1 MGSYMLNVV
10 NVGDESLLRGNWKY
24 IMLDRAHFFA
34 VLGFLQQSPTKLPV
48 KRSRWHPSRRL
59 APKGPLL
66 WSTPAQDAGSRPRPC
81 LSPAPHGLLQTACA
95 ETRRDGQLTRPA
107 PDGRG
112 RWAQG
117 AVPELGWSRA
127 SHCPGAEGTH
137 SLDSRA
143 VWR

>member
-1 MGSYMLNVV
+1 MLNVV

-24 IMLDRAHFFA
+24 IMLDRAHFFV
-34 VLGFLQQSPTKLPV
+34 VLGFLQQSPMKLPV
-48 KRSRWHPSRRL
+48 KRSRWHPSCRL

-66 WSTPAQDAGSRPRPC
+66 WSTPRGPGPASLLPLMASSKRPVQRPVGMV
-81 LSPAPHGLLQTACA
+81 SS
-95 ETRRDGQLTRPA
+95 RPA

-137 SLDSRA
+137 SLDSKA